1 MMGDKLSIVVPMMA
15 AVTFMVLVDLLVV
28 FLLGLAIFLISL
40 LQLLAV
46 VLAIVMRGAIPTVVN
61 IMDYTSRRR
70 GRRAMPCRVIHADSC
85 TSKVHPK
92 RHVSLSDH

>member
-1 MMGDKLSIVVPMMA
+1 MMA
-15 AVTFMVLVDLLVV
+15 AVTFMVLVHLLVV

-40 LQLLAV
+40 LQFFAV

-70 GRRAMPCRVIHADSC
+70 GGRRCPVE
-85 TSKVHPK
+85 
-92 RHVSLSDH
+92 